1 MKITDIWDAT
11 CISLQIHTYF
21 LQTDDWV
28 LHSLSH
34 LLCSWMYVRRP
45 GKKGTPLRV
54 KWCGVA
60 ERVVA
65 NFPYPVNVC
74 MPIERPHASVWR
86 YHNLIS
92 FTQCTCVL
100 INFYLITLRHTRV
113 CVWRLWPLSRGLTH
127 NFWGWIF
134 EREVKGGGDIS
145 L

>member
-11 CISLQIHTYF
+11 CISLQIHIFYKLTTESCIHFPICYAHECMSVD
-21 LQTDDWV
+21 LEK
-28 LHSLSH
+28 
-34 LLCSWMYVRRP
+34 R
-45 GKKGTPLRV
+45 GLR
-54 KWCGVA
+54 CESSGAGVA

-74 MPIERPHASVWR
+74 MPIERPHASVWC
-86 YHNLIS
+86 YHNLRR